1 MMKNIICFCLFSFFL
16 STGFSQEGV
25 NVKGN
30 SVSTKDIAPVW
41 PGCEKVPGTSKDCFN
56 KMLNE
61 HIKKNFK
68 YPKNAKG
75 ELIRGRTVL
84 AFSIDETGK
93 IKDIKAEGPH
103 KEINE
108 EAIRITKLF
117 PQMKPGIRGGNPV
130 SINYKM
136 PFNF

>member
-1 MMKNIICFCLFSFFL
+1 MKNIICFCIIGLFTF
-16 STGFSQEGV
+16 TGFSQEGV
-25 NVKGN
+25 TVKGN
-30 SVSTKDIAPVW
+30 SVSTKEIAPVW
-41 PGCEKVPGTSKDCFN
+41 PGCENDSATSKDCFN
-56 KMLNE
+56 KQLNQ

-68 YPKNAKG
+68 YPKNPKG
-75 ELIRGRTVL
+75 ELIRGKSVL
-84 AFSIDETGK
+84 SFCIDEKGK
-93 IKDIKAEGPH
+93 VKEIKAEGPH

-117 PQMKPGIRGGNPV
+117 PQMKPGIRGGKAV